1 MIKNTS
7 KLKQIELKVKKK
19 IYEVTQMV
27 KIIVKFF
34 PEDYIRNLKV
44 DNMKIV
50 LADFRRLN
58 ADSRRVHYDYSIQ
71 MVSLAIRY

>member
-1 MIKNTS
+1 
-7 KLKQIELKVKKK
+7 
-19 IYEVTQMV
+19 MV

-34 PEDYIRNLKV
+34 PEDYIRNFKA

-58 ADSRRVHYDYSIQ
+58 ADSRRVHHDWPIKI
-71 MVSLAIRY
+71 VLFIF